1 MTNEQYIQSIE
12 KEYLNKGEKIP
23 EETKIII
30 NNTLRKYGDNKWWL
44 SEDPKVIG
52 YYQLFEEI
60 LVVNFSKLHE
70 GVEKLLDRPVW
81 SHEFGL
87 NIYKL
92 REDAQLAWE
101 GYIKSQSEI
110 DNDIAT
116 GINKLVDYCEENN
129 KSIIG
134 VVK

>member
-81 SHEFGL
+81 THEFGL

>member
-30 NNTLRKYGDNKWWL
+30 NNALRKYGDNKWWL

-60 LVVNFSKLHE
+60 LIVNFSKFHE
-70 GVEKLLDRPVW
+70 GVEKLLGRPVW
-81 SHEFGL
+81 THEFGL
-87 NIYKL
+87 NIGKL
-92 REDAQLAWE
+92 REDAQLAWD
-101 GYIKSQSEI
+101 GYDEAKEVL
-110 DNDIAT
+110 
-116 GINKLVDYCEENN
+116 KLTEKVAQ
-129 KSIIG
+129 
-134 VVK
+134 VL